1 MRPIH
6 PENGPRELRKAG
18 IVLGPFRRPR
28 PHGHEERL
36 PSCRFQGDR
45 LLKKKKELF
54 PGHGDIQT
62 VQEIEF
68 FVKK

>member
-1 MRPIH
+1 
-6 PENGPRELRKAG
+6 
-18 IVLGPFRRPR
+18 LGPFRRPR